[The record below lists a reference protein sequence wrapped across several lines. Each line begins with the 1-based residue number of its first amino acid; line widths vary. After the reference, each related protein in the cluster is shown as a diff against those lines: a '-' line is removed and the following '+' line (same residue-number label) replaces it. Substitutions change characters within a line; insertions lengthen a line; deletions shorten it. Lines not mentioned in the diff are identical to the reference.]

1 MSCATCAKNKNSG
14 TPNGCKNNGTC
25 STGGCNKLEVFDWLS
40 NMELPAGRSR
50 SDLEEVRF
58 KNGRKDFYRNA
69 NKLSIHSGDTIV
81 VSAVPGYD
89 VGLVSLTGELVKV
102 QLNRKKGDVKNRNLP
117 KVIRLASEK
126 DVEKWREARS
136 REHESMQEARKMAIS
151 LNLEMKISDVEYQ
164 GDGSKAVFYYTA
176 ETRVDFRE
184 LIKLMASKFRIR
196 IEMRQIGARQESGRL
211 GGIGSCGRELCCTTW
226 LTDFRSV
233 ATSSTRY
240 QQLSLNPQKLAGQCG
255 KLKCCL
261 NYELDMYMEAYKDFP
276 GTSVRLITKKGEAV
290 HQKTDIFKKLMW
302 YWLKEERGGGKIVKL
317 ELDRVKE
324 IIALNK
330 EGKKPEDLNK
340 FVSQEQPD
348 EPHYENVVG
357 QDDLTRFD
365 AKFKKQRRKKKQG
378 TRSNDKSNS
387 QNKAVKK
394 GPKNKRDK
402 RKNKK

>member
-50 SDLEEVRF
+50 SDLVEVRF

-226 LTDFRSV
+226 LTDFSSV

-394 GPKNKRDK
+394 GPK
-402 RKNKK
+402 KNR